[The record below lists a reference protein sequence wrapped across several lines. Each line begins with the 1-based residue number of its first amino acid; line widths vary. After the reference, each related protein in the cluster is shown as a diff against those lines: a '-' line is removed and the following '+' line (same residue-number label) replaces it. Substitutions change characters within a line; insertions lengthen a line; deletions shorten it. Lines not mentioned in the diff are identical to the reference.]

1 MKKFQKVLQILTLV
15 IILALLIPAPAVQA
29 APVEDGRTIF
39 GESYTLEDG
48 EILNGDLNV
57 FGGVVNI
64 MEGAIVTG
72 NILVVGGVVT
82 VDGTVQGNV
91 TAVGGTVTLS
101 ENAYIQGDLVS
112 PGSYVNVSES
122 ATILGDIIHDWTL
135 PNTDIEIPNVPA
147 PQVVQTPGSG
157 VISAFTRIAR
167 EIGQLL
173 AIVALGALLLL
184 ILPKSADVM
193 TQALIAQPWTMLGF
207 GALTAVVM
215 AIGGV
220 ILSLTI
226 CLIPVVA
233 LSGLAFAI
241 ALLVGWLSLGYEL
254 GKRMAS
260 SIFKTTWHPVLTAV
274 LGNLALYLLA
284 RFLWIIPCLGWTL
297 VILTALFGLGMA
309 VVTLVGTN
317 PYPRITHASRNEQ
330 EVLTFE
336 KSVEPET
343 DQDQEES

>member
-1 MKKFQKVLQILTLV
+1 M
-15 IILALLIPAPAVQA
+15 IILALLVPAPVVQA
-29 APVEDGRTIF
+29 APIEDGRTIF
-39 GESYTLEDG
+39 GESYTLKGG
-48 EILNGDLNV
+48 ETLNGDLNV
-57 FGGVVNI
+57 FGGVVNV
-64 MEGAIVTG
+64 MEGAIVTD

-101 ENAYIQGDLVS
+101 DNAYIQGDLVS

-122 ATILGDIIHDWTL
+122 ATILGDIIHDWTF

-147 PQVVQTPGSG
+147 PQVVQSQGSG
-157 VISAFTRIAR
+157 LISAFTRIAR

-241 ALLVGWLSLGYEL
+241 ALLVGWLALGYEL

-274 LGNLALYLLA
+274 LGNLVLYLLA
-284 RFLWIIPCLGWTL
+284 RLLWIIPCLGWTL

-309 VVTLVGTN
+309 IVTLLGTN
-317 PYPRITHASRNEQ
+317 PYPRTTQTSRNEQ

-336 KSVEPET
+336 KPVEPET
-343 DQDQEES
+343 DQNQEES